1 MKSFRRISLV
11 LAIMMMA
18 IVSNA
23 QEIKNVSHTVK
34 QGQTLFSIAKL
45 YNSTVDDILNANPG
59 CTTILSIGQVLC
71 VPSGSAAYAEAAQST
86 SQSVVVNAA
95 QPKAATRKH
104 TIKWGETLYRLSVNY
119 NVSVEAICAANP
131 GLSPD
136 NFHAGD
142 VITIPASDANGAKEA
157 DTAQKEANDG
167 EKTKAVEKANDK
179 AKAAMEKIELPEGI
193 IALHNVMYDETVG
206 SICEMYNITSDD
218 LIKANP
224 ILQEKLLMEGMVL
237 NIPVPTLNLQEEPAA
252 SDTIKKAVEGGD
264 EIAGDNAEIEEEF
277 ETELSAEDSKSMNP
291 QKRYKKMARLSED
304 KVLNVA
310 VILSFM
316 LDSYAPKEQAR
327 LVEYY
332 EGFLMAV
339 EELKREGYSFIINT
353 YDAGP
358 KDKSL
363 DSLFDSGALDYTE
376 LIIGAT
382 YSSHTKELAQFAK
395 KNEIPLVIPFSS
407 KTEEAI
413 DNPMVFVASSVNSY
427 VVPKVC
433 TKFVEEF
440 STANIVFVD
449 DAKNGNKT
457 EFINALK
464 AELDKNSILHRTI
477 DMKQVT
483 STVNELQANK
493 KNVVVVPTSA
503 SATTL
508 NTILPSLIDAKATGK
523 SKSAE
528 GKIILFGYPEWQIHA
543 KNTRN
548 MMYEIDTY
556 FYATF
561 YSNEVFPS
569 VNHFQ
574 KSFVNWYNHGIQNIY
589 PRYGM
594 LGYDTGRFFLLA
606 ASKYGKEIGLRINET
621 PAKPIQSDFL
631 FERIGENGGYIN
643 TKYFFVH
650 YTPKYTVDRID
661 YDKAENS
668 NTTGGFDV
676 TNNTEENQEFDFNSG
691 VSEDI
696 NTATD
701 TE

>member
-59 CTTILSIGQVLC
+59 CTTILSIGQVLN
-71 VPSGSAAYAEAAQST
+71 VPSGSAANAEAAQST
-86 SQSVVVNAA
+86 AQNIAANAA

-131 GLSPD
+131 GLSPE

-142 VITIPASDANGAKEA
+142 VITIPASDTNSAKET
-157 DTAQKEANDG
+157 DTVQNEN
-167 EKTKAVEKANDK
+167 KAVEKANDE

-252 SDTIKKAVEGGD
+252 SDTIKDVVEGGED
-264 EIAGDNAEIEEEF
+264 AVVEE

-327 LVEYY
+327 LIEYY

-464 AELDKNSILHRTI
+464 AELDRNSIQHRTI

-483 STVNELQANK
+483 NTVKELQANK

-508 NTILPSLIDAKATGK
+508 NTILPSLIAAKGK
-523 SKSAE
+523 

-606 ASKYGKEIGLRINET
+606 ASKYGKELGMKINET
-621 PAKPIQSDFL
+621 PAKPIQTAFL

-676 TNNTEENQEFDFNSG
+676 INNAEEDQEFDFNSG

>member
-1 MKSFRRISLV
+1 
-11 LAIMMMA
+11 
-18 IVSNA
+18 
-23 QEIKNVSHTVK
+23 
-34 QGQTLFSIAKL
+34 
-45 YNSTVDDILNANPG
+45 
-59 CTTILSIGQVLC
+59 
-71 VPSGSAAYAEAAQST
+71 
-86 SQSVVVNAA
+86 
-95 QPKAATRKH
+95 
-104 TIKWGETLYRLSVNY
+104 
-119 NVSVEAICAANP
+119 
-131 GLSPD
+131 
-136 NFHAGD
+136 
-142 VITIPASDANGAKEA
+142 
-157 DTAQKEANDG
+157 
-167 EKTKAVEKANDK
+167 
-179 AKAAMEKIELPEGI
+179 
-193 IALHNVMYDETVG
+193 
-206 SICEMYNITSDD
+206 
-218 LIKANP
+218 
-224 ILQEKLLMEGMVL
+224 
-237 NIPVPTLNLQEEPAA
+237 
-252 SDTIKKAVEGGD
+252 
-264 EIAGDNAEIEEEF
+264 
-277 ETELSAEDSKSMNP
+277 
-291 QKRYKKMARLSED
+291 
-304 KVLNVA
+304 
-310 VILSFM
+310 M

-363 DSLFDSGALDYTE
+363 DSLFASGALDYTE

-464 AELDKNSILHRTI
+464 AELDKNSIQHRTI

-483 STVNELQANK
+483 STVKELQANK
-493 KNVVVVPTSA
+493 KSVVVVPTSA

-508 NTILPSLIDAKATGK
+508 NTILPSLIDAKGK
-523 SKSAE
+523 

-606 ASKYGKEIGLRINET
+606 ASKYGKELGMRINET
-621 PAKPIQSDFL
+621 PSKPIQSAFL
-631 FERIGENGGYIN
+631 FERIGEDGGYVN

-668 NTTGGFDV
+668 NTTGGFDT

-691 VSEDI
+691 VSEDT

-701 TE
+701 TEQN

>member
-59 CTTILSIGQVLC
+59 CTTILSIGQVLT
-71 VPSGSAAYAEAAQST
+71 VPSGSAANAEATQST
-86 SQSVVVNAA
+86 AQNVAANTA

-131 GLSPD
+131 GLSPE

-142 VITIPASDANGAKEA
+142 VITIPASDTNSAKET
-157 DTAQKEANDG
+157 DTVQNENN
-167 EKTKAVEKANDK
+167 AVEKANDE

-252 SDTIKKAVEGGD
+252 SDTIKNAAEGGEGAAVEE
-264 EIAGDNAEIEEEF
+264 EI
-277 ETELSAEDSKSMNP
+277 ETELTAEGSKSVNP

-464 AELDKNSILHRTI
+464 AELDKNSIQHRTI

-483 STVNELQANK
+483 STVKELQANK
-493 KNVVVVPTSA
+493 KSVVVVPTSA

-508 NTILPSLIDAKATGK
+508 NTILPSLIDAKGK
-523 SKSAE
+523 

-606 ASKYGKEIGLRINET
+606 ASKYGKELGMRINET
-621 PAKPIQSDFL
+621 PSKPIQSAFL
-631 FERIGENGGYIN
+631 FERIGEDGGYVN
-643 TKYFFVH
+643 TKYFIVH

-668 NTTGGFDV
+668 NTTGGFDT

-691 VSEDI
+691 VSEDT

>member
-1 MKSFRRISLV
+1 MKLFRRISLV

-59 CTTILSIGQVLC
+59 CTTILSIGQVLT
-71 VPSGSAAYAEAAQST
+71 VPSGSAANAEATQST
-86 SQSVVVNAA
+86 AQNVAANTA

-131 GLSPD
+131 GLSPE

-142 VITIPASDANGAKEA
+142 VITIPASDANGAKET
-157 DTAQKEANDG
+157 DTTQKETNDG
-167 EKTKAVEKANDK
+167 EKVNAGEKNNDEEKA
-179 AKAAMEKIELPEGI
+179 AKEKIELPEGI

-252 SDTIKKAVEGGD
+252 SDTIKNAAEGGGGAAVEE
-264 EIAGDNAEIEEEF
+264 EI
-277 ETELSAEDSKSMNP
+277 ETELTAEGSKSMNP
-291 QKRYKKMARLSED
+291 QKKYKKMARLSED

-363 DSLFDSGALDYTE
+363 DSLFASGALDYTE

-464 AELDKNSILHRTI
+464 AELDKNSIQHRTI

-483 STVNELQANK
+483 STVKELQANK
-493 KNVVVVPTSA
+493 KSVVVVPTSA

-508 NTILPSLIDAKATGK
+508 NTILPSLIDAKGK
-523 SKSAE
+523 

-606 ASKYGKEIGLRINET
+606 ASKYGKELGMRINET
-621 PAKPIQSDFL
+621 PSKPIQSAFL
-631 FERIGENGGYIN
+631 FERIGEDGGYVN

-668 NTTGGFDV
+668 NTTGGFDT

-691 VSEDI
+691 VSEDT

-701 TE
+701 TEQN

>member
-59 CTTILSIGQVLC
+59 CTTILSIGQVLN
-71 VPSGSAAYAEAAQST
+71 VPSGSAANAEAAQST
-86 SQSVVVNAA
+86 AQNIAANTA

-131 GLSPD
+131 GLSPE

-142 VITIPASDANGAKEA
+142 VITIPASDTNSAKET
-157 DTAQKEANDG
+157 DTVQNENN
-167 EKTKAVEKANDK
+167 AVEKVNDE

-252 SDTIKKAVEGGD
+252 SDTIKNAAEGGED
-264 EIAGDNAEIEEEF
+264 AVVEEE
-277 ETELSAEDSKSMNP
+277 TEFSAEDSKSMNP

-464 AELDKNSILHRTI
+464 AELDRNSIQHRTI

-483 STVNELQANK
+483 NTVKELQANK

-508 NTILPSLIDAKATGK
+508 NTILPSLIAAKGK
-523 SKSAE
+523 

-606 ASKYGKEIGLRINET
+606 ASKYGKELGMRINET
-621 PAKPIQSDFL
+621 PSKPIQSDFL

-668 NTTGGFDV
+668 NTTGGFDT

>member
-1 MKSFRRISLV
+1 MKLFRRISLV

-59 CTTILSIGQVLC
+59 CTTILSIGQVLT
-71 VPSGSAAYAEAAQST
+71 VPSGSAANAEATQST
-86 SQSVVVNAA
+86 AQNVAANTA

-131 GLSPD
+131 GLSPE

-142 VITIPASDANGAKEA
+142 VITIPASDANGAKET
-157 DTAQKEANDG
+157 DTTQKETNDG
-167 EKTKAVEKANDK
+167 EKVNAGEKNNDE
-179 AKAAMEKIELPEGI
+179 AKAAKEKIELPEGI

-224 ILQEKLLMEGMVL
+224 VLQEKLLMEGMVL

-252 SDTIKKAVEGGD
+252 SDTIKNAAEGGEGAAVE
-264 EIAGDNAEIEEEF
+264 EEIE
-277 ETELSAEDSKSMNP
+277 TEQTAEGSKSMNP
-291 QKRYKKMARLSED
+291 QKKYKKMARLSED

-363 DSLFDSGALDYTE
+363 DSLFASGALDYTE

-464 AELDKNSILHRTI
+464 AELDKNSIQHRTI

-483 STVNELQANK
+483 STVKELQANK
-493 KNVVVVPTSA
+493 KSVVVVPTSA

-508 NTILPSLIDAKATGK
+508 NTILPSLIDAKGK
-523 SKSAE
+523 

-606 ASKYGKEIGLRINET
+606 ASKYGKELGMRINET
-621 PAKPIQSDFL
+621 PSKPIQSAFL
-631 FERIGENGGYIN
+631 FERIGEDGGYVN

-668 NTTGGFDV
+668 NTTGGFDT

-691 VSEDI
+691 VSEDT

-701 TE
+701 TEQN

>member
-1 MKSFRRISLV
+1 MKLFRRISLV

-59 CTTILSIGQVLC
+59 CTTILSIGQVLT
-71 VPSGSAAYAEAAQST
+71 VPSGSAANAEATQST
-86 SQSVVVNAA
+86 AQNVAANTA

-131 GLSPD
+131 GLSPE

-142 VITIPASDANGAKEA
+142 VITIPASDANGAKET
-157 DTAQKEANDG
+157 DTTQKETNDG
-167 EKTKAVEKANDK
+167 EKVNAGEKNNDE
-179 AKAAMEKIELPEGI
+179 AKAAKEKIELPEGI

-237 NIPVPTLNLQEEPAA
+237 NIPVPTLNLQKEPAA
-252 SDTIKKAVEGGD
+252 SDTIKNAAEGGEGAAVEE
-264 EIAGDNAEIEEEF
+264 EI
-277 ETELSAEDSKSMNP
+277 ETELTAEGSKSMNP
-291 QKRYKKMARLSED
+291 QKKYKKMARLSDD

-363 DSLFDSGALDYTE
+363 DSLFASGALDYTE

-464 AELDKNSILHRTI
+464 AELDKNSIQHRTI

-483 STVNELQANK
+483 STVKELQANK
-493 KNVVVVPTSA
+493 KSVVVVPTSA

-508 NTILPSLIDAKATGK
+508 NTILPSLIDAKGK
-523 SKSAE
+523 

-606 ASKYGKEIGLRINET
+606 ASKYGKELGMRINET
-621 PAKPIQSDFL
+621 PSKPIQSAFL
-631 FERIGENGGYIN
+631 FERIGEDGGYVN

-668 NTTGGFDV
+668 NTTGGFDT
-676 TNNTEENQEFDFNSG
+676 TNNTEEDQEFDFNSG
-691 VSEDI
+691 VSEDT

-701 TE
+701 TEQN

>member
-1 MKSFRRISLV
+1 MKLFRRISLV

-59 CTTILSIGQVLC
+59 CTTILSIGQVLT
-71 VPSGSAAYAEAAQST
+71 VPSGSAANAEATQST
-86 SQSVVVNAA
+86 AQNVAANTA

-131 GLSPD
+131 GLSPE

-142 VITIPASDANGAKEA
+142 VITIPASDANGAKET
-157 DTAQKEANDG
+157 DTTQKETNDG
-167 EKTKAVEKANDK
+167 EKVNAGEKNNDE
-179 AKAAMEKIELPEGI
+179 AKAAKEKIELPEGI

-252 SDTIKKAVEGGD
+252 SDTIKNAAEGGEGAAVE
-264 EIAGDNAEIEEEF
+264 EEIE
-277 ETELSAEDSKSMNP
+277 TEQTAEGSKSVNP

-363 DSLFDSGALDYTE
+363 DSLFASGALDYTE

-440 STANIVFVD
+440 YTANIVFVD

-464 AELDKNSILHRTI
+464 AELDKNSIQHRTI

-483 STVNELQANK
+483 STVKELQANK
-493 KNVVVVPTSA
+493 KSVVVVPTSA

-508 NTILPSLIDAKATGK
+508 NTILPSLIDAKGK
-523 SKSAE
+523 

-606 ASKYGKEIGLRINET
+606 ASKYGKELGMRINET
-621 PAKPIQSDFL
+621 PSKPIQSAFL
-631 FERIGENGGYIN
+631 FERIGEDGGYVN

-668 NTTGGFDV
+668 NTTGGFDT

-691 VSEDI
+691 VSEDT

>member
-1 MKSFRRISLV
+1 MKLFRRISLV

-59 CTTILSIGQVLC
+59 CTTILSIGQVLN
-71 VPSGSAAYAEAAQST
+71 VPSGSAANAEAAQST
-86 SQSVVVNAA
+86 AQSVVVNAA

-131 GLSPD
+131 GLSPE

-142 VITIPASDANGAKEA
+142 VITIPASDTNSAKET
-157 DTAQKEANDG
+157 DTVQNENN
-167 EKTKAVEKANDK
+167 AVEKANDE

-252 SDTIKKAVEGGD
+252 SDTIKNAAEGG
-264 EIAGDNAEIEEEF
+264 EGAVVEEEI
-277 ETELSAEDSKSMNP
+277 ETELTAEGSKSMNP

-327 LVEYY
+327 LIEYY

-464 AELDKNSILHRTI
+464 AELDRNSIQHRTI

-483 STVNELQANK
+483 NTVKELQANK

-508 NTILPSLIDAKATGK
+508 NTILPSLIDAKGK
-523 SKSAE
+523 

-606 ASKYGKEIGLRINET
+606 ASKYGKELGMRINET
-621 PAKPIQSDFL
+621 PSKPIQSDFL

-668 NTTGGFDV
+668 NTTGGFDT

>member
-1 MKSFRRISLV
+1 MKLFRRISLV

-59 CTTILSIGQVLC
+59 CTTILSIGQVLT
-71 VPSGSAAYAEAAQST
+71 VPSGSAANAEATQST
-86 SQSVVVNAA
+86 AQNVAANTA

-131 GLSPD
+131 GLSPE

-142 VITIPASDANGAKEA
+142 VITIPASDANGAKET
-157 DTAQKEANDG
+157 DTTQKETNDG
-167 EKTKAVEKANDK
+167 EKVNAGEKNNDE
-179 AKAAMEKIELPEGI
+179 AKAAKEKIELPEGI

-252 SDTIKKAVEGGD
+252 SDTIKNAAEGGKGAAVEE
-264 EIAGDNAEIEEEF
+264 EI
-277 ETELSAEDSKSMNP
+277 ETELTAEGSKSMNP

-363 DSLFDSGALDYTE
+363 DSLFASGALDYTE

-457 EFINALK
+457 EFINTLK
-464 AELDKNSILHRTI
+464 AELDKNSIQHRTI

-483 STVNELQANK
+483 STVKELQANK
-493 KNVVVVPTSA
+493 KSVVVVPTSA

-508 NTILPSLIDAKATGK
+508 NTILPSLIDAKGK
-523 SKSAE
+523 

-606 ASKYGKEIGLRINET
+606 ASKYGKELGMRINET
-621 PAKPIQSDFL
+621 PAKPIQSAFL
-631 FERIGENGGYIN
+631 FERIGEDGGYVN

-676 TNNTEENQEFDFNSG
+676 TNNTEDNQEFDFNSG

-701 TE
+701 TEQN

>member
-59 CTTILSIGQVLC
+59 CTTILSIGQVLN
-71 VPSGSAAYAEAAQST
+71 VPSGSAANAEAAQST
-86 SQSVVVNAA
+86 AQNIAANAA

-142 VITIPASDANGAKEA
+142 VITIPASDANGVKEA

-167 EKTKAVEKANDK
+167 EKTKAVEKANDE

-252 SDTIKKAVEGGD
+252 SDTIKNAAEGGED
-264 EIAGDNAEIEEEF
+264 AVVEEE
-277 ETELSAEDSKSMNP
+277 TEFSAEDSKSMNP

-363 DSLFDSGALDYTE
+363 DSLFDSGALNYTE

-464 AELDKNSILHRTI
+464 AELDRNSIQHRTI

-483 STVNELQANK
+483 NTVKELQANK

-508 NTILPSLIDAKATGK
+508 NTILPSLIAAKGK
-523 SKSAE
+523 

-606 ASKYGKEIGLRINET
+606 ASKYGKELGMKINET
-621 PAKPIQSDFL
+621 PAKPIQTAFL
-631 FERIGENGGYIN
+631 FERIGENGGYVN